1 MNVQNESPKA
11 RARIACVRCNTR
23 KTRCISDGAGPCRTC
38 LAGGH
43 DCVLIE
49 SLRGNLTYVLNDVL
63 APFLGNPSGYR
74 SRLHHPIPTT
84 DQDGRS
90 KVCRQKEFL
99 TSLGNYFMPESIHL
113 EHLLDIYLTWF
124 HPAYPVIDPDQM
136 KQGVASET
144 FSLLL
149 LHAVLLVAVTVCDN
163 TLLSAAVGTADRYKA
178 RQIFFKQ
185 AKSLYDEDL
194 EPHQTD
200 LVASIFLMSFWWDK
214 PDDPKD
220 TWHWLGVSASLAQS
234 LGMHRSRWK
243 KIWWSIRIR
252 EALVSGSIGR
262 PQHVS
267 ESDCDLEL
275 LDEKDFPT
283 AMTSLQQVHTVYA
296 CRMARLSQ
304 IMTDI
309 IKSRYSAGSKSRSGA
324 LETLRLKADLQ
335 TFRADLP
342 GNLTYRGFCDDTK
355 SDLWKAMIVVAYNYA
370 VLLLCRPSRRNGT
383 DGQSRDW
390 GDSEEAARGANEVTR
405 VVEDILSAGI
415 GQYCQIFTI
424 PAVFNALAMHL
435 YTMCSGHRL
444 ERELA
449 ENRVRTCMLGLQVL
463 ESSWPVGSWV
473 YRLFVHNLD
482 IPEWNTTNFDMSI

>member
-1 MNVQNESPKA
+1 MDVQNQSPRA

-43 DCVLIE
+43 NCVLIE

-63 APFLGNPSGYR
+63 APFLGNPSSYR

-84 DQDGRS
+84 DHAGRL
-90 KVCRQKEFL
+90 KVCRQKDFL
-99 TSLGNYFMPESIHL
+99 TSLGNYFMPESSQL

-124 HPAYPVIDPDQM
+124 HPQEI
-136 KQGVASET
+136 ASET

-149 LHAVLLVAVTVCDN
+149 LHAVLLVAVTVCDSN
-163 TLLSAAVGTADRYKA
+163 LLSTAVGTADRYKA

-185 AKSLYDEDL
+185 AKILYDEDL

-200 LVASIFLMSFWWDK
+200 LVAGIFLMSFWWDK
-214 PDDPKD
+214 SDDPKD

-262 PQHVS
+262 PPHVS

-283 AMTSLQQVHTVYA
+283 AMTSWQQVCTDYA

-309 IKSRYSAGSKSRSGA
+309 ITSRYSAGSKSRSGA

-335 TFRADLP
+335 TFRADIP
-342 GNLTYRGFCDDTK
+342 DNLGYRGFCDDTK
-355 SDLWKAMIVVAYNYA
+355 SDLWRAMIVVAYNYA
-370 VLLLCRPSRRNGT
+370 VLLLCRPSRRNGA

-390 GDSEEAARGANEVTR
+390 GDSEEAARGANEVNR
-405 VVEDILSAGI
+405 VVEDMLSAGI
-415 GQYCQIFTI
+415 GRYCQIFTI
-424 PAVFNALAMHL
+424 PAIFNALAMHL

-473 YRLFVHNLD
+473 YRLFVHL
-482 IPEWNTTNFDMSI
+482 PEWDATNFDMSI